1 MPPIQPRL
9 PLDARESSFSDLEP
23 LELALSHMPK
33 WLLNTHPHIIDA
45 LNASMAQS
53 RHYHGLIGKKF
64 SELQSVEAFCGAL
77 LAAEA
82 RLEFGPLVDIHRD
95 TLAAVHVHLIT
106 DETLLLSV
114 RHYLVRD
121 EPKTL
126 LWAALQNF
134 SEAEAHEDGFN
145 PQSHILHGGHAHQ
158 ISAVKP
164 YQFAALCRRLDLGQR
179 YQTYLQQFLGFAPSG
194 STQLSAAQKTTRTR
208 LQRLKAYDMQVDA
221 HTALLK
227 KHLGQTAYD
236 AVLPILLNAAST
248 HPVPLVRLDGKTM
261 VLGSMSILDTVIDG
275 VLIFSPGE
283 PLLHPGNRLI
293 LYIPNDPLSPFSEFN
308 SLQALTE
315 ALLHRLQDPAFANF
329 FSRFVALNAR
339 AVFMQRV
346 AEKRD
351 RLSLTVAPLRVRPD
365 EYLCAV
371 QLKNMFADAR
381 LLAVPTGTLDEAE
394 REARWQLY
402 KTAGLLLINVAALFV
417 PVLGDVMLAVAI
429 GDMLKEVYEG
439 VDDWTQG
446 DIDHAREHLLNVA
459 KDAAINVGVVVGVA
473 AVKAT
478 ASRLSAA
485 TRAHFEGFQ
494 PIRLDDGAVR
504 LWNKELGHYEQEPAS
519 VHSHMA
525 DGHGFFAHEGRQH
538 VSVAGK
544 HYPVEFDQVLGQ
556 WRIAHTRRPHAFK
569 PALLHNDEGAWQHA
583 HEHPLEWQGGEALL
597 GRLGHAPARLD
608 ERTLEHIKQLTD
620 TSDAVM
626 RRVHLENRE
635 APPLL
640 AVSLKRFEI
649 DRQLNAFIEQM
660 SGTQYN
666 ASHWADWQLHQLPYM
681 RGWPPGKGLVVVDGT
696 GKTLAQ
702 YGHSLRPTTSH
713 INLTAGLLEQGKL
726 FEAVLAALTGVEGKA
741 LISAAPKELDPAQA
755 LAQSLGHFVRENRA
769 TVFDRFYA
777 RFNVSTAPEAGTIEA
792 FFPGLPKHVAQAM
805 YQSANTAQREVLR
818 TSRVPLAMAET
829 ARVYLREIRLNLALE
844 GFYLNGRANAD
855 TDRLVLHFLERL
867 PNWPKELM
875 LEVREGSLQG
885 PVVRRVGSIEATQA
899 RVLVKTSQGYQRY
912 RPRGSIQVQEP
923 DLSVTLAAALFQ
935 SLTANEREAIG
946 FSALSETAAFNEALA
961 AQVAQARSE
970 AFEVLGMQSVKPGF
984 KPPSI
989 MADGKI
995 GYPLCGLDAGP
1006 HSSGMQR
1013 RVRNLFPEFSQ
1024 DQVLDYLDALQTT
1037 GVEPLSVLRERKRIR
1052 TSLRQCLQLWI
1063 DSPVAQT
1070 AGTTIDYSENRYQAA
1085 GLIERTWRH
1094 DPQHFSLAGSTG
1106 VQKLS
1111 LDGLRVIDFPS
1122 LPVMASFGHVREL
1135 NLNNMRFQN
1144 TAATFLEHFTGVESL
1159 EMDNN
1164 EMGQL
1169 PAQLEQM
1176 PNLRRLSVARNNLF
1190 LNTQNQSTLSA
1201 LSKLEIL
1208 NLNDNFLGPE
1218 LDLTHLNHLRRV
1230 YLRRTWI
1237 DRWPGGLITRP
1248 LLEAADLRENRIADI
1263 PDDVYQTSPK
1273 LTRNITLSN
1282 NPLSSASRLRLARFV
1297 MQGGSS
1303 MGISSDEL
1311 LSEAAAFEFWTM
1323 GITNLELARREQL
1336 WNSLRA
1342 EPASEDLFNI
1352 ISRLTTTSDAQSVR
1366 QDLSRRVWEMIEA
1379 ANENEDLR
1387 LDLMSIATAP
1397 RSCTDSVLMAFS
1409 NLEVQMELA
1418 KVSSLYSQDAQGLY
1432 RLGKSLFRL
1441 EKLTEITEKHC
1452 ALLVKTGAIA
1462 PDELEVL
1469 LAYRTGLAKALEL
1482 PRQPYSM
1489 TFKKLAG
1496 VTQEDLDHARGQV
1509 ANAEKSAE
1517 LNIFISTQDFW
1528 KGYLINQSPTE
1539 YGALTEPYFEALNE
1553 LLKKSPEMT
1562 SQRYLRRVGEVRNQM
1577 DAAVDAWSLQK
1588 TNAVLNAMVL
1598 DSPSTAL

>member
-1 MPPIQPRL
+1 MSPIQPRL
-9 PLDARESSFSDLEP
+9 PLDAREASFSDLEP
-23 LELALSHMPK
+23 LELALSHIPK

-134 SEAEAHEDGFN
+134 SEGEAHEDGFN

-194 STQLSAAQKTTRTR
+194 STQLSVAQKTTRTR

-236 AVLPILLNAAST
+236 AVLPVLLNATST
-248 HPVPLVRLDGKTM
+248 HPVPLVPLDGKTM

-293 LYIPNDPLSPFSEFN
+293 LYIPNDPLSPFIEFN

-329 FSRFVALNAR
+329 FSRFVALSAR

-429 GDMLKEVYEG
+429 GEMLKEVYEG

-459 KDAAINVGVVVGVA
+459 KDAAINIGVVVGVA

-494 PIRLDDGAVR
+494 PIRRDDGSVR
-504 LWNKELGHYEQEPAS
+504 LWNKELGHYEQAPAS
-519 VHSHMA
+519 ANSHKA
-525 DGHGFFAHEGRQH
+525 DGHGFFVHDGRQH

-544 HYPVEFDQVLGQ
+544 HYPVEFDQALGQ
-556 WRIAHTRRPHAFK
+556 WRIAHARRPHAFK
-569 PALLHNDEGAWQHA
+569 PALLHNGEGAWQHA
-583 HEHPLEWQGGEALL
+583 HEQPLEWQGSEALL
-597 GRLGHAPARLD
+597 GRLGPAPAGLD
-608 ERTLEHIKQLTD
+608 ERMLEHIKQLTG

-626 RRVHLENRE
+626 RRVHLENKVP
-635 APPLL
+635 PPLL
-640 AVSLKRFEI
+640 AISLKRFEI
-649 DRQLNAFIEQM
+649 DRQLDAFIAQM
-660 SGTQYN
+660 SGPQYN
-666 ASHWADWQLHQLPYM
+666 AARWADWQLCQLPYM
-681 RGWPPGKGLVVVDGT
+681 SGWPQGKGLVVVDGT

-702 YGHSLRPTTSH
+702 YGHVLWSTTSH
-713 INLTAGLLEQGKL
+713 INLTAELLEQGKL
-726 FEAVLAALTGVEGKA
+726 FEAVLAALSSTEGKE
-741 LISAAPKELDPAQA
+741 LISGGSREFGPAQA
-755 LAQSLGHFVRENRA
+755 LAQSLGHFVRDNRTA
-769 TVFDRFYA
+769 VFDRLYA
-777 RFNVSTAPEAGTIEA
+777 FFNVSTAPESKTIEA
-792 FFPGLPKHVAQAM
+792 FFPSLPKPVAQAL
-805 YQSANTAQREVLR
+805 YKTATIGQREVLR
-818 TSRVPLAMAET
+818 TSKVPLEMAEA
-829 ARVYLREIRLNLALE
+829 ARVYIRENRLNQVLE
-844 GFYLNGRANAD
+844 GFYLSGRANAD
-855 TDRLVLHFLERL
+855 TDRLTLHFLERL
-867 PNWPKELM
+867 PGWPKELM
-875 LEVREGSLQG
+875 LEIREGSLQG
-885 PVVRRVGSIEATQA
+885 PVVRRVGSIEATQP
-899 RVLVKTSQGYQRY
+899 RVLVKTSQGYQRFK
-912 RPRGSIQVQEP
+912 PRGSIQVQEP
-923 DLSVTLAAALFQ
+923 GVSVSLTTALFQ
-935 SLTANEREAIG
+935 SLTAYEREAIG
-946 FSALSETAAFNEALA
+946 LGPLSEAATFNEALG
-961 AQVAQARSE
+961 AQASHARSE
-970 AFEVLGMQSVKPGF
+970 AFEVLGMQPVKPGF

-1006 HSSGMQR
+1006 HSSAMQR
-1013 RVRNLFPEFSQ
+1013 RVRNLFPEFNQ
-1024 DQVLDYLDALQTT
+1024 EQVVEYLSALQTS
-1037 GVEPLSVLRERKRIR
+1037 GAEPLSVLRERKRIR
-1052 TSLRQCLQLWI
+1052 TSLRQSLQLWI
-1063 DSPVAQT
+1063 DSPESEA
-1070 AGTTIDYSENRYQAA
+1070 ADPAIDYPEYRYQAA
-1085 GLIERTWRH
+1085 GLIERVWRH
-1094 DPQHFSLAGSTG
+1094 DPHHFSLAGST
-1106 VQKLS
+1106 VARKLS
-1111 LDGLRVIDFPS
+1111 LDGLRVLDFPV
-1122 LPVMASFGHVREL
+1122 LPVEANFSHVREL
-1135 NLNNMRFQN
+1135 NLNNMRCKD

-1164 EMGQL
+1164 EMAHL
-1169 PAQLEQM
+1169 PVQLENM
-1176 PNLRRLSVARNNLF
+1176 TNLRRLSAARNNLF
-1190 LNTQNQSTLSA
+1190 LTSPNQVTLNA

-1208 NLNDNFLGPE
+1208 NLNDNFLGPQ
-1218 LDLTHLNHLRRV
+1218 LDLSHLNHLRRV

-1263 PDDVYQTSPK
+1263 PDDVYQASPK

-1297 MQGGSS
+1297 VQGGSS
-1303 MGISSDEL
+1303 MGISGDEL
-1311 LSEAAAFEFWTM
+1311 LSEAAAFEFWTV
-1323 GITNLELARREQL
+1323 GITSHELARREQL

-1342 EPASEDLFNI
+1342 DPGSEDLFNI
-1352 ISRLTTTSDAQSVR
+1352 IGRLTTTADAQSVR

-1387 LDLMSIATAP
+1387 QDLMSIATAP

-1418 KVSSLYSQDAQGLY
+1418 RVSRVLAPQALY
-1432 RLGKSLFRL
+1432 RLGKSLHRMD
-1441 EKLTEITEKHC
+1441 KLTKIAQEHC
-1452 ALLVKTGAIA
+1452 ARLVLAGGAV
-1462 PDELEVL
+1462 PDEVEVL
-1469 LAYRTGLAKALEL
+1469 LAYRIGLAKALEL
-1482 PRQPYSM
+1482 PGQPHSM
-1489 TFKKLAG
+1489 TFRLLAG
-1496 VTQEDLDHARGQV
+1496 VTQEDLDHARELV
-1509 ANAEKSAE
+1509 ASAEKSAE
-1517 LNIFISTQDFW
+1517 QQVFISTLDFW
-1528 KGYLINQSPTE
+1528 KGYLISQSPSE

-1562 SQRYLRRVGEVRNQM
+1562 SQRYLRKVGEVRNQM
-1577 DAAVDAWSLQK
+1577 DSAVDDWSLQK
-1588 TNAVLNAMVL
+1588 TNAFLNSMSSG
-1598 DSPSTAL
+1598 SPSTAL